1 MHHGQPAS
9 APGATQ
15 GDADARRT
23 GASEVRPPPGA
34 APAPMSDAVIL
45 LATFGAA
52 LACRALGFGDGVL
65 LGATPA
71 SGVALFAAVI
81 RRGRGAAIATAG
93 IGLADLA
100 AGLGPALALIDAA
113 AHGLAALAGAGA
125 MRGLARR
132 RRTRS
137 RTGDW
142 LIFLAGVTIFAVVV
156 AACFLAA
163 ELAGSPLSSL
173 PPLATASLALVLEP
187 LGLFIAGAAI
197 ASLDEA
203 RLVRADPRPAYAT
216 AALGALLLG
225 GFWAL
230 LDARIP
236 GPSPGG
242 ILVSSA
248 IPFCLWIAM
257 QPRSLDGA
265 ALSFVAALAAL
276 AMLLDEVGAVARS
289 EFVVAVIYLTVLVA
303 TCQLVHAVN
312 RDRLA
317 ALAEVEARKR
327 DLETRVV
334 ERTARLTAMT
344 ERALAADAAKTRFL
358 ATVSHEVRTP
368 LNGIL
373 GMASV
378 ILADRDLDPDL
389 RRSVGVIRTSG
400 AHLLD
405 VITRLLDF
413 TRLESRRGEPEPV
426 AFDVGGLVDEVLAEA
441 RFLPYAAGLDFTA
454 EIEPGLPTRRA
465 GQRMGLRQVLTNL
478 VGNAAKFTETGAVT
492 VRVRTLVGEGLR
504 IEVRDT
510 GEGVPRDARERIF
523 LPYEQVDSGRRVG
536 GSGLGLAIC
545 AEVMRRMGGR
555 IGVEDAPGGGSVFWI
570 EATLPL
576 AAPAE
581 AARQSIR
588 S

>member
-1 MHHGQPAS
+1 M
-9 APGATQ
+9 
-15 GDADARRT
+15 
-23 GASEVRPPPGA
+23 
-34 APAPMSDAVIL
+34 IL